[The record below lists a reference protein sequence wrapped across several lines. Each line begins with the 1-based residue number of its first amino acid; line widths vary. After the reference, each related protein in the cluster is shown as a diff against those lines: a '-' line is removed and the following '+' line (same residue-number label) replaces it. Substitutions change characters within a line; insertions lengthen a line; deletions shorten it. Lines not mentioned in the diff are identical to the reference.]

1 MKFFV
6 TTVLLLLSVAAFGQQ
21 NKQEEEANKQYQ
33 ESIQDEIHHLEI
45 SLKLDDWQVFY
56 LDSIMVHDYNAMRD
70 ELMELQKAKVGNND
84 IYYDVQDK
92 WNEQIYNSLH
102 KVFDDAQWQKYLK
115 QGAQKA
121 KKDRDKRLAKKNK

>member
-6 TTVLLLLSVAAFGQQ
+6 TTALLLLSVVAFGQQ

>member
-6 TTVLLLLSVAAFGQQ
+6 TTALLLLSVAAFGQQ